1 MAFIQPTSETNSERN
16 KWRKAIKMDMTPMV
30 DLGFLL
36 ITFFIFTTSM
46 AEPLGLKLYMP
57 KDGDSSNI
65 GEGNV
70 ASLLLGEGNII
81 FYYEGKWKDA
91 LASNSIKRTNYSV
104 HSGIGDLIRTKQ
116 KKLGAGKDDLMLLI
130 KPTKGSTY
138 QNLVSAL
145 DEVLIND
152 IKKYAIMEVSEEEEN
167 YFK

>member
-1 MAFIQPTSETNSERN
+1 MAYIQQTSETNSGRN
-16 KWRKAIKMDMTPMV
+16 KWRKAIKIDMTPMV

-70 ASLLLGEGNII
+70 ASLLLGEDNTV
-81 FYYEGKWKDA
+81 FYFEGKWKDA
-91 LASNSIKRTNYSV
+91 LASNSIKRTNYNV
-104 HSGIGDLIRTKQ
+104 HSGIGDLIRAKQ
-116 KKLGAGKDDLMLLI
+116 KRLGAGKDDLMLLI
-130 KPTKGSTY
+130 KPTHNSTY

-152 IKKYAIMEVSEEEEN
+152 IKKYAIMEVSMEEEN
-167 YFK
+167 YGK

>member
-1 MAFIQPTSETNSERN
+1 MAYIQPTSETNSGRN
-16 KWRKAIKMDMTPMV
+16 KWRKAIKIDMTPMV

-36 ITFFIFTTSM
+36 ITFFIFTTSI

-70 ASLLLGEGNII
+70 VSLLLGSDNTV
-81 FYYEGKWKDA
+81 FYYEGKWNEA
-91 LASNSIKRTNYSV
+91 LASNKIIRTNHSI
-104 HSGIGDLIRTKQ
+104 HSGLGDLLRAKQ
-116 KKLGAGKDDLMLLI
+116 KRLGAGKDDLMLLI
-130 KPTKGSTY
+130 KPSHMSTY

-152 IKKYAIMEVSEEEEN
+152 IKKYAIMEVTPEEEN
-167 YFK
+167 YSK

>member
-1 MAFIQPTSETNSERN
+1 
-16 KWRKAIKMDMTPMV
+16 MDMTPMV

-65 GEGNV
+65 GQGNV
-70 ASLLLGEGNII
+70 ASLLLGGNNTV
-81 FYYEGKWKDA
+81 FYYEGKWEDA
-91 LASNSIKRTNYSV
+91 LASNSIERTNYSIY
-104 HSGIGDLIRTKQ
+104 SGIGDLIRAKQ